1 MRSQKRLRIVDAVLA
16 VGACITL
23 LNNTQR
29 KTLIAR
35 PPNRTTARPHD
46 RTTAFHAG
54 HLIPGCVR
62 KYTVRTQILGGI
74 DMFVG
79 RNAAICRKSKST
91 GDSAGAVSLSRSR
104 HSHCSD
110 PKCTNPTLPPKA
122 TCCHTLYRSDE
133 WLSAMYLTNH
143 TVGVVGVLWLV
154 CCGRCCGWCFV
165 VGVSAG
171 SLSVSASVCRFP
183 WFHAGRIVCMS

>member
-1 MRSQKRLRIVDAVLA
+1 MLHIRGHEHSHFPMRSQKWLRIVDAVLA
-16 VGACITL
+16 VGATITL

-110 PKCTNPTLPPKA
+110 PKCTNPTLPPRA

-133 WLSAMYLTNH
+133 WLSAMYLWKKACRRERKRGKQDFKKNRCYQQ
-143 TVGVVGVLWLV
+143 
-154 CCGRCCGWCFV
+154 CCRKC
-165 VGVSAG
+165 
-171 SLSVSASVCRFP
+171 ASNV
-183 WFHAGRIVCMS
+183 